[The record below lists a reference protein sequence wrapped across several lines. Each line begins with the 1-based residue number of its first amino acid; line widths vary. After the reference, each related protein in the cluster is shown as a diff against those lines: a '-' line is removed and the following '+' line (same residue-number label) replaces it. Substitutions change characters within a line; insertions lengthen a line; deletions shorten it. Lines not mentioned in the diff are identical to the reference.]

1 MKKHTIGK
9 IFNQGKIAKIHCEKN
24 GSTEGINIKGEC
36 FLLIVLISG
45 GIGLECEA
53 EKHYVMGPCFI
64 CFDEHSNPKL
74 EPDEAAEYYLIYFHP
89 TFLNVNM
96 TFKLIRS
103 GSYYD
108 LANTHDLFLLKPFMD
123 ADYIVPITENY
134 LEQIVSN
141 CLEIK
146 EELENQRDWYW
157 SCRVRSYFMEMMIA
171 LERLYGLTNSGSLY
185 NKYKAVSI
193 KNKKLREVILYMESH
208 YAKSISLKDIAKNSG
223 LNHTTLT
230 KLMKEE
236 TGMTA
241 MEYLMN
247 YRIDVAKKHLA
258 FTDIPL
264 KELAMRCGFKTVSHF
279 TRVFKDR
286 TGKTPAFYRKNA
298 VEMRKQELNRMR

>member
-9 IFNQGKIAKIHCEKN
+9 IFNQGKIAKIYCEKN
-24 GSTEGINIKGEC
+24 GETEGINIRGES
-36 FLLIVLISG
+36 FLLVELISG
-45 GIGLECEA
+45 GISFEIET
-53 EKHYVMGPCFI
+53 EKHYATAPCFI
-64 CFDEHSNPKL
+64 CFDERYNPKL
-74 EPDEAAEYYLIYFHP
+74 VPDIGSEYFLIYFHP

-134 LEQIVSN
+134 LGHVVGN

-157 SCRVRSYFMEMMIA
+157 SCRVRSYFMEIMIA
-171 LERLYGLTNSGSLY
+171 LERLYGITNNGSLI
-185 NKYKAVSI
+185 NKYKSVSI

-208 YAKSISLKDIAKNSG
+208 YAKSISLKDIAKSCG
-223 LNHTTLT
+223 FNHTTLT

-264 KELAMRCGFKTVSHF
+264 KELTIRCGFKTVSHF
-279 TRVFKDR
+279 TRVFKNM
-286 TGKTPAFYRKNA
+286 TGKTPALYRKNA
-298 VEMRKQELNRMR
+298 VEMRKQELNRLR